1 MSEIDLH
8 LIGKKMDIETELRGK
23 ITNLEVRNLELVA
36 KLDKHNSELE
46 KRFTDEQIVRFLKIM
61 DETQSRRNDYY

>member
-1 MSEIDLH
+1 VNEQDLES
-8 LIGKKMDIETELRGK
+8 IGKKMDIETELRGK
-23 ITNLEVRNLELVA
+23 ITNLELRNLELVT
-36 KLDKHNSELE
+36 KLDKHNSQLE

>member
-1 MSEIDLH
+1 VNEQDLES
-8 LIGKKMDIETELRGK
+8 IGKKMDIETELRGK

-36 KLDKHNSELE
+36 KLDKHNSQLE

>member
-1 MSEIDLH
+1 MNEQDLES
-8 LIGKKMDIETELRGK
+8 IGKKMDIETELRGK

-36 KLDKHNSELE
+36 KLDKHNSQLE

>member
-1 MSEIDLH
+1 MNEQDLES
-8 LIGKKMDIETELRGK
+8 IGKKMDIETELRGK
-23 ITNLEVRNLELVA
+23 ITNLELRNLELVT
-36 KLDKHNSELE
+36 KLDKHNSQLE